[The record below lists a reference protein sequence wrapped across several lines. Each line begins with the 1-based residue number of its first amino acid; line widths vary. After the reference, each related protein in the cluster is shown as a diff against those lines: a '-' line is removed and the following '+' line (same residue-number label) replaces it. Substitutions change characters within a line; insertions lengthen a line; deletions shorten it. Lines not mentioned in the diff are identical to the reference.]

1 MKEFPVLCLAILAI
15 VFIHATQKS
24 GQKIPENKKKQ
35 NNQRQG
41 NPVEREANLVLPR
54 VYFTNNSGSGEFSLQ
69 AKTVSKSTLTGTDKK
84 IDSRKPEVSNTLNQG
99 GNVYNNPAY
108 LFFHERFNNSHT
120 KTMAIR

>member
-54 VYFTNNSGSGEFSLQ
+54 VYFTNSSGSGEFSLQ
-69 AKTVSKSTLTGTDKK
+69 AKTISKSTLTGTDKK

-108 LFFHERFNNSHT
+108 LFFHERFNNSHA

>member
-69 AKTVSKSTLTGTDKK
+69 AKTRTC
-84 IDSRKPEVSNTLNQG
+84 
-99 GNVYNNPAY
+99 
-108 LFFHERFNNSHT
+108 
-120 KTMAIR
+120 